1 MKFNLLKMI
10 TLPTIGIATVP
21 LVIQLTSC
29 SNDSDNDSSLYVI
42 ELLYAD
48 SSSDNYFYIVANKAC
63 YWRLDWHDYGGW
75 YLKYWKLVRW

>member
-1 MKFNLLKMI
+1 MI

-63 YWRLDWHDYGGW
+63 Y
-75 YLKYWKLVRW
+75 